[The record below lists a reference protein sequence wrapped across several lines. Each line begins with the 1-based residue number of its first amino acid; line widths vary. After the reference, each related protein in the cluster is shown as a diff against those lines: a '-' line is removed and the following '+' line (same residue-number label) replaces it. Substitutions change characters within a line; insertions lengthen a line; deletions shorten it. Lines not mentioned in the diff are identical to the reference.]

1 MTRLTAGRASV
12 VAPKGE
18 LAAAA
23 VTGAALAGVAPTD
36 LAADEGELLAV
47 LRSGRSVA
55 IAPEGERSIT
65 RSIGAFDAMPF
76 HVARRAGVPVVPVA
90 IHDAGELM
98 WRGARAVRRGTVRV
112 TVLKPVASHDW
123 RAADVADHA
132 DEVQRALADA
142 LRRQPAQLTGPATS
156 T

>member
-12 VAPKGE
+12 VAPQAE

-23 VTGAALAGVAPTD
+23 LSGAALAGAAPTD
-36 LAADEGELLAV
+36 LAAAEGELLAV

-76 HVARRAGVPVVPVA
+76 HVARRARVPVVPVA

-112 TVLKPVASHDW
+112 TVLEPIVSDGW
-123 RAADVADHA
+123 RAADVPDHA
-132 DEVQRALADA
+132 KDVRRAIADA